1 MGMIACYQMI
11 EDEMINELLKK
22 TAEEIFETI
31 EELQELN
38 ETVLDIDKMW
48 DGLHFLLTNV
58 TASEPVEGNPLSE
71 AVVGVEKFSN
81 DEDADFIAYV
91 RSERVPIIMKELKCF
106 NIGSA
111 IERFQPI
118 DFAENGIYPNI
129 WMHEDNKELQEEL
142 YECFL
147 ALKKFYEK
155 AEELEKA
162 VIVSV
167 Y

>member
-1 MGMIACYQMI
+1 MGMIACYQMA

-22 TAEEIFETI
+22 NAEEIFETI

-38 ETVLDIDKMW
+38 EAVLDIDKMW
-48 DGLHFLLTNV
+48 DGLHFLITNV

-71 AVVGVEKFSN
+71 AVIGVEKFSN
-81 DEDADFIAYV
+81 DEDADFIAYI
-91 RSERVPIIMKELKCF
+91 RSERVPIIYEKLKCF
-106 NIGSA
+106 NIESA

-118 DFAENGIYPNI
+118 YFAQKGIYPNI
-129 WMHEDNKELQEEL
+129 WMHEDKKELQEEL

-147 ALKKFYEK
+147 ALENFYEK
-155 AEELEKA
+155 AAELEKA